1 MYLFFEKRVGL
12 GLLLLVLFT
21 FLSINTEAQYAKG
34 MTGQLSDQ
42 QLIQLWQKTQKEG
55 MSESD
60 VMKVLVQKGLS
71 VNEVDEIKKRI
82 INLQA
87 NNPSKFSK
95 KNIIKDTSN
104 FLRDTTWIFEVP
116 AIKKSTKFMASI
128 SLIIPILILLPILI

>member
-95 KNIIKDTSN
+95 KNIIINSY
-104 FLRDTTWIFEVP
+104 
-116 AIKKSTKFMASI
+116 A
-128 SLIIPILILLPILI
+128 